1 MKIKAID
8 AMFGVIEDPTFFFTS
23 PEMIKNAKVAS
34 CMALLT
40 WCVHLLFCAK
50 YIGLYAH
57 SHFFPLMQASSYR
70 LRSIAILPNF

>member
-34 CMALLT
+34 MMALVT
-40 WCVHLLFCAK
+40 WYVHFFLFLCEV
-50 YIGLYAH
+50 YIDLYAH
-57 SHFFPLMQASSYR
+57 FHFFFQASSYR
-70 LRSIAILPNF
+70 CCYITILPNF